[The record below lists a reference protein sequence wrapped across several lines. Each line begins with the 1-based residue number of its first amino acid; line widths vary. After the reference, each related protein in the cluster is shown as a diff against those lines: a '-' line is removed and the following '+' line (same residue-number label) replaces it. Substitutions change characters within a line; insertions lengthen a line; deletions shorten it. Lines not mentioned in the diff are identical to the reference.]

1 MEKILSQDEVDAL
14 LRGVLD
20 GEVDTTPKDEEDPS
34 GTRSYDLANQER
46 ILRGRMPTLDMI
58 HDRFL
63 PLQAVS
69 WASTIRKTIEFS
81 IIGTQIIK
89 FGEFVKKLPLPSSLN
104 VFHVEP
110 LRGHG
115 LFVMDAMLVYL
126 VVDHFFGGTGQT
138 HVKPEGREFT
148 PIQQRII
155 KTMVT
160 LALGDLE
167 KAWQPVMPVKI
178 QHVRSESNPQF
189 AMVVSLSEIVIAVT
203 LRVHI
208 GEASRDMFLAYPYGM
223 LEPIKE
229 KLYSGF
235 FSDHME
241 HDLGWATRFKEE
253 LQACALAL
261 TVQLG
266 TATLRV
272 RDVLNFAPGDVLVLE
287 QSPGDPIKCFVEG
300 HLKFLGSAGVLK
312 GNQAFRVT
320 GLAT

>member
-20 GEVDTTPKDEEDPS
+20 GEVDTAPKEEEDPS

-63 PLQAVS
+63 RLQSVS
-69 WASTIRKTIEFS
+69 WAGTLRKTIEFS

-115 LFVMDAMLVYL
+115 LFVMDAMLVYMI
-126 VVDHFFGGTGQT
+126 VDHFFGGTGQT

-155 KTMVT
+155 KTMVS
-160 LALGDLE
+160 LGLGDLE
-167 KAWQPVMPVKI
+167 KAWQPVIPVKV

-189 AMVVSLSEIVIAVT
+189 AMVVSMSEIVIAVT

-208 GEASRDMFLAYPYGM
+208 GEASRDMFFAYPYGM

-241 HDLGWATRFKEE
+241 HDLGWASRFREE
-253 LQACALAL
+253 LQECALAL

-272 RDVLNFAPGDVLVLE
+272 RDVLNFSPGDVLVLE
-287 QSPGDPIKCFVEG
+287 ESPGDPMKCYVEG
-300 HLKFLGSAGVLK
+300 HPKFLGTAGVLK

-320 GLAT
+320 GIAT

>member
-1 MEKILSQDEVDAL
+1 VEKILSQDEVDAL
-14 LRGVLD
+14 LRGVVS
-20 GEVDTTPKDEEDPS
+20 GEVDTEPKEEEI
-34 GTRSYDLANQER
+34 GGARQYDLTNQER

-63 PLQAVS
+63 RLQSVS
-69 WASTIRKTIEFS
+69 WASMLRKPIEFS
-81 IIGTQIIK
+81 IIGSQIMK

-115 LFVMDAMLVYL
+115 LFVMDAMLVYM
-126 VVDHFFGGTGQT
+126 VVDHFFGGSGQT
-138 HVKPEGREFT
+138 HVKPEGRDFT
-148 PIQQRII
+148 MVQQRII
-155 KTMVT
+155 KNMVM

-167 KAWQPVMPVKI
+167 KAWQPVIPVKV
-178 QHVRSESNPQF
+178 QHIRSESNPQF

-208 GEASRDMFLAYPYGM
+208 GEASRDLYLAYPYGM

-241 HDLGWATRFKEE
+241 NDISWASRFKEE
-253 LQACALAL
+253 LQICPVSLS
-261 TVQLG
+261 VQLG
-266 TATLRV
+266 RATVRV

-287 QSPGDPIKCFVEG
+287 ESPGDPMRCFVEG
-300 HLKFLGSAGVLK
+300 LPKFLGTAGVLK

-320 GLAT
+320 GIAN